1 MKKAIARR
9 DFLRRSI
16 SLAAGAGVASTGL
29 LESARATPVV
39 PRVEGEWR
47 NKQSGMRYRRLG
59 RTGMMISEIVCG
71 GDPIAPDNY
80 RHVEMAIEMGL
91 NYLDTAPAYGQGKS
105 EQGYGEVLKKVGRD
119 RVFLTTKVS
128 PFQWSRH
135 QAYRKI
141 FESLSADEQ
150 SALLREASEDILQR
164 RATLP
169 NYMGNYFEGQFRQL
183 EEESLSDVME
193 RKYGSKID
201 RRATYVDT
209 ILKSVD
215 ESLKR
220 LGTDHVDILMCPH
233 GASSYAETQIPEIY
247 EAYEQLKKAGKVRFL
262 GVTAH
267 NDPAGVLKGAVD
279 SGVYS
284 LAMIAY
290 NFVNRQYVEPV
301 IEEAHRRDFGVIA
314 MKVAQGAFQP
324 GRDNQPAPERIAL
337 LNRLVPGELN
347 THQKAYKFGLS
358 NPRLSAVISNM
369 VDEKMVKENLQI
381 AATYKDNRI

>member
-1 MKKAIARR
+1 MNQPIPRR
-9 DFLRRSI
+9 DFLKHSI
-16 SLAAGAGVASTGL
+16 AVAAGAGIADSLSLGQV
-29 LESARATPVV
+29 TPVKS
-39 PRVEGEWR
+39 PDAEWR

-80 RHVEMAIEMGL
+80 RHVEVAIEMGL
-91 NYLDTAPAYGQGKS
+91 NYLDTAPAYGEGKS
-105 EQGYGEVLKKVGRD
+105 ERGYGEVLKNVGRD
-119 RVFLTTKVS
+119 RVFVTTKIS
-128 PFQWSRH
+128 PFQWSRN

-141 FESLSADEQ
+141 FESLSASEQ
-150 SALLREASEDILQR
+150 SALLREASEDILKR

-169 NYMGNYFEGQFRQL
+169 NYMGNYFDGQFRQL
-183 EEESLSDVME
+183 DEESLSDVME

-201 RRATYVDT
+201 HRATYVGT
-209 ILKSVD
+209 ILKSVE

-233 GASSYAETQIPEIY
+233 GASSYAQTQIPEIH

-267 NDPAGVLKGAVD
+267 NDPAGVLRGAVD

-301 IEEAHRRDFGVIA
+301 IEEAKKKDFGVIA
-314 MKVAQGAFQP
+314 MKVAQSAFYP
-324 GRDNQPAPERIAL
+324 GRDNRPAPERVAL

-358 NPRLSAVISNM
+358 NPNLSAVISNM
-369 VDEKMVKENLQI
+369 VDEKMVRENLRI
-381 AATYKDNRI
+381 ATA

>member
-1 MKKAIARR
+1 MIRPIARR
-9 DFLRRSI
+9 DFLRNSLA
-16 SLAAGAGVASTGL
+16 LAAGGAAFPAGIAGF
-29 LESARATPVV
+29 AHAFPAPPRA
-39 PRVEGEWR
+39 EGEWR

-59 RTGMMISEIVCG
+59 RTGMMISEMVCG

-80 RHVEMAIEMGL
+80 RHVELAIEMGL

-105 EQGYGEVLKKVGRD
+105 EQGYAEVLKKVGRD
-119 RVFLTTKVS
+119 RVFLATKVS
-128 PFQWSRH
+128 PFQWSRN

-150 SALLREASEDILQR
+150 SALLGEASEDIEKR
-164 RATLP
+164 CATLP
-169 NYMGNYFEGQFRQL
+169 NYMGNYFDGQFRQL
-183 EEESLSDVME
+183 DEESLADVME

-201 RRATYVDT
+201 RRATYVET

-220 LGTDHVDILMCPH
+220 LGTDHVDIMMCPH
-233 GASSYAETQIPEIY
+233 GASSYAETKIPEIY

-314 MKVAQGAFQP
+314 MKVAQSAFYP
-324 GRDNQPAPERIAL
+324 GRDNHPAPERVAL

-347 THQKAYKFGLS
+347 THQKAYKFGLA
-358 NPRLSAVISNM
+358 NPNLSAVISNM
-369 VDEKMVKENLQI
+369 VDAKMVKENLQM
-381 AATYKDNRI
+381 AAA

>member
-1 MKKAIARR
+1 MKQAMARR
-9 DFLRRSI
+9 EFLQKSI
-16 SLAAGAGVASTGL
+16 SLAAGAGIASAGL
-29 LESARATPVV
+29 LEAARATPT
-39 PRVEGEWR
+39 PPQADAEWR
-47 NKQSGMRYRRLG
+47 NKQPGMRYRRLG
-59 RTGMMISEIVCG
+59 RTGLMISEIVCG
-71 GDPIAPDNY
+71 GDPIATENH
-80 RHVEMAIEMGL
+80 RHVELAIEMGL

-105 EQGYGEVLKKVGRD
+105 EEGYGEVLKKVGRD
-119 RVFLTTKVS
+119 RVFVTTKVS
-128 PFQWSRH
+128 PLQWPRN

-141 FESLSADEQ
+141 FESLSAGEQ
-150 SALLREASEDILQR
+150 SALLREASEDIEKR

-169 NYMGNYFEGQFRQL
+169 NYMGNYFEGQFRQI
-183 EEESLSDVME
+183 EEETLSDVMD

-201 RRATYVDT
+201 RRATYIET

-215 ESLKR
+215 ESLRR

-233 GASSYAETQIPEIY
+233 GASSYAETQIQEVY

-267 NDPAGVLKGAVD
+267 NDPAGVLRGAVA

-284 LAMIAY
+284 LAMVAY

-301 IEEAHRRDFGVIA
+301 IEEAKKKDFGVIA
-314 MKVAQGAFQP
+314 MKVAQSAFYP
-324 GRDNQPAPERIAL
+324 GRDNRPAPERVAL
-337 LNRLVPGELN
+337 LNSLVPGELN

-358 NPRLSAVISNM
+358 NPNLSAVISNM

-381 AATYKDNRI
+381 AAT

>member
-1 MKKAIARR
+1 MKQAMARR
-9 DFLRRSI
+9 EFLQRTI
-16 SLAAGAGVASTGL
+16 SLAAGAGIASSGL
-29 LESARATPVV
+29 LEAAPCTPSAPQADV
-39 PRVEGEWR
+39 EWR
-47 NKQSGMRYRRLG
+47 NKQSAMRYRRLG
-59 RTGMMISEIVCG
+59 RTGLMISEIVCG
-71 GDPIAPDNY
+71 GDPISPENE
-80 RHVEMAIEMGL
+80 RHVELAIEMGL

-119 RVFLTTKVS
+119 RVFVTTKVS
-128 PFQWSRH
+128 PFQWSRN

-141 FESLSADEQ
+141 FESLSAGEQ
-150 SALLREASEDILQR
+150 SALLREASEDIEKR

-169 NYMGNYFEGQFRQL
+169 NYMGNYFEGQFRQI
-183 EEESLSDVME
+183 EEETLSDVME

-201 RRATYVDT
+201 RRATYIET

-220 LGTDHVDILMCPH
+220 LGSDHVDILMCPH
-233 GASSYAETQIPEIY
+233 GASSYAETQIPEVY

-267 NDPAGVLKGAVD
+267 NDPAGVLRGAVA

-284 LAMIAY
+284 LAMVAY

-301 IEEAHRRDFGVIA
+301 IEEAKKKDFGVIA
-314 MKVAQGAFQP
+314 MKVAQSAFYP
-324 GRDNQPAPERIAL
+324 GRDNRPAPERVAL
-337 LNRLVPGELN
+337 LNSLVPGELN

-358 NPRLSAVISNM
+358 NPNLSAVISNM

-381 AATYKDNRI
+381 AAT

>member
-1 MKKAIARR
+1 MNQPIARR
-9 DFLRRSI
+9 EFLQKSI
-16 SLAAGAGVASTGL
+16 SLAAGAGMASTGL
-29 LESARATPVV
+29 LEAAGGAASAPRADA
-39 PRVEGEWR
+39 EWR
-47 NKQSGMRYRRLG
+47 NKQPGMRYRRLG
-59 RTGMMISEIVCG
+59 RTGLMISEIVCG

-80 RHVEMAIEMGL
+80 RHVEIAIEMGL
-91 NYLDTAPAYGQGKS
+91 NYLDTAPAYGRGKS
-105 EQGYGEVLKKVGRD
+105 EQGYSEVLKNVGRD

-128 PFQWSRH
+128 PFQDSRN

-141 FESLSADEQ
+141 FEGLSAGEQ
-150 SALLREASEDILQR
+150 SVLLREASDDILKR

-183 EEESLSDVME
+183 DEESLSDVME
-193 RKYGSKID
+193 RKYGAKID

-233 GASSYAETQIPEIY
+233 AASSYAQTQIPEVY

-262 GVTAH
+262 GVTGH

-290 NFVNRQYVEPV
+290 NFINRQYVEPV
-301 IEEAHRRDFGVIA
+301 IAEAHRRDFGVIA
-314 MKVAQGAFQP
+314 MKVAQSAFYP
-324 GRDNQPAPERIAL
+324 GRNNRPAPERVAL

-347 THQKAYKFGLS
+347 THQKAYKFGLA
-358 NPRLSAVISNM
+358 NPNLSAVISNM
-369 VDEKMVKENLQI
+369 VDEKMVRENLQI
-381 AATYKDNRI
+381 AAA